1 MLGLVLSNVICGT
14 VAAFSTYY
22 ELFLVCVWVDG
33 FACIGFGTV
42 IYCWMM
48 ELLTGREKTI
58 FGCAPDFFYAFW

>member
-58 FGCAPDFFYAFW
+58 FGCVPDLFLAFW